1 MPIRFREPRLIC
13 SITDFRRRYRQLG
26 SGDAIVGVLALRP
39 GEEIKALDLAERGA
53 VFFPPVLAQLLAR
66 SKVAQA
72 EVLGEYMVPGTF
84 AAYSLADLA
93 GKLPEF
99 QDLGPVVAKRD
110 RAHLGLGVSLWPSLE
125 TLYSL
130 AGLQGLTYPLVVQ
143 PFLDGA
149 RDLRVVALG
158 EYVEAY
164 ERVNPHSF
172 RKNLFQGGSSLPAAL
187 TPAQQ
192 DFCRRVMTRG
202 RFPYAILDLLL
213 DSRDDRAYLS
223 EISLK
228 GGLTGACLSQA
239 EFHRRVAA
247 LEEDFIR
254 QWETSSKT
262 RP

>member
-1 MPIRFREPRLIC
+1 LLIRTINN
-13 SITDFRRRYRQLG
+13 FRRHYRQLG
-26 SGDAIVGVLALRP
+26 CEDLIIGVLALRP
-39 GEEIKALDLAERGA
+39 GEEIKVLDLAERGVA
-53 VFFPPVLAQLLAR
+53 FFPPVLAQLLGR

-84 AAYSLADLA
+84 VAYSLPDLA

-99 QDLGPVVAKRD
+99 QALGPVIAKRD

-143 PFLDGA
+143 PFLDRA
-149 RDLRVVALG
+149 RDLRVVALAG
-158 EYVEAY
+158 YVEAY

-172 RKNLFQGGSSLPAAL
+172 RKNLFQGGASQPAVL

-192 DFCRRVMTRG
+192 DFCRQVTVRG

-213 DSRDDRAYLS
+213 DPRDGRPYLS
-223 EISLK
+223 EISFK
-228 GGLTGACLSQA
+228 GGLTGARLSQA
-239 EFHRRVAA
+239 EFHRRIAA
-247 LEEDFIR
+247 LEEDFIH

-262 RP
+262 RR